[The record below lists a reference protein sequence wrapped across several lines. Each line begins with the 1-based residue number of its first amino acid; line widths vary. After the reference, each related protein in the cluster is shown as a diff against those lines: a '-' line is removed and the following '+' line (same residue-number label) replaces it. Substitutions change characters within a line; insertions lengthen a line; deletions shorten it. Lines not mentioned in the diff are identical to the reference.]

1 MNFNIYRNRQIN
13 AISYLRTANLFG
25 KISKRIVRDSN
36 NPSFLE
42 VLKEIGLGLLKSLK
56 KVAIAKE
63 SMECIKKGY
72 EVEYFFTNI
81 TGANFTTSVGLEKVV
96 NGTGVVITSL
106 IAECLKTPEDLFS
119 YISRS
124 IDFFTHLTSDRV

>member
-1 MNFNIYRNRQIN
+1 M
-13 AISYLRTANLFG
+13 RTANLFG